1 MDNRLIFLYYLI
13 TELWGRR
20 KVGKAGD
27 GYTGASEEPCEGGKS
42 PLLRRCVMRIEIISR
57 EVPEPT
63 LPRKAAIVSKV
74 PVP

>member
-1 MDNRLIFLYYLI
+1 MIFLYYLI

-20 KVGKAGD
+20 RVRKAGN
-27 GYTGASEEPCEGGKS
+27 GKTGASGRPSSGGKS
-42 PLLRRCVMRIEIISR
+42 PEVRLDVMRSETKSS

-63 LPRKAAIVSKV
+63 LPRKAAIVCKV